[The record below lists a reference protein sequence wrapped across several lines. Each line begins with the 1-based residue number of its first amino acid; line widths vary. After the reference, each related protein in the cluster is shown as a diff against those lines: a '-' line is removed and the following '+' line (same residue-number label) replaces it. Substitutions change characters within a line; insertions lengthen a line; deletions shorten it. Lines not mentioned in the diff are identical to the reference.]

1 MKKFIFTMASLL
13 KVKEALKKQ
22 QQAEMAHIVIAL
34 NRLKD
39 RQRELQDAFD
49 RECNDYQ
56 TAAASGAGPQRM
68 QQFARYFQVL
78 REQQK
83 QLTVQIAEKEQQR
96 LECQQRLVKTM
107 QEQKM
112 LEKLREKQ
120 WEDYRLE
127 VAQDESLQI
136 NDFVNF
142 QLRA

>member
-1 MKKFIFTMASLL
+1 MKKFQFTMAALL

-22 QQAEMAHIVIAL
+22 QQAEMAKIVIEL

-39 RQRELQDAFD
+39 QRRSLEQAFD
-49 RECNDYQ
+49 RESQDY
-56 TAAASGAGPQRM
+56 AAAARSGALPQRM
-68 QQFARYFQVL
+68 DQFARYFALL
-78 REQQK
+78 REKQK
-83 QLTVQIAEKEQQR
+83 QVDVQIRQKEQEHR
-96 LECQQRLVKTM
+96 ACKQRLVKTM

-120 WEDYRLE
+120 LEEYRIE
-127 VAQDESLQI
+127 VAREENLHI